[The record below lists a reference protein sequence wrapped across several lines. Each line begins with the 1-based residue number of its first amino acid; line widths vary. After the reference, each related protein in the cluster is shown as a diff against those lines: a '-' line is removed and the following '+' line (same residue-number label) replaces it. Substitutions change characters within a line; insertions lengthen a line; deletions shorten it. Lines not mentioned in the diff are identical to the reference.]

1 LRHRLDE
8 FPRTLVIVAALNFLY
23 FGIEFTAAA
32 VIGSV
37 SLFAD
42 SFDFLEDTALNVLIL
57 IAMRW
62 PAPSRNA
69 VGKLLAAILLAGL
82 ATSATDS
89 IWPDLIVGV
98 GIAAMNADAA
108 FLDPSM
114 KVLGMALVPE
124 MPRC

>member
-98 GIAAMNADAA
+98 GIAAMNATPP
-108 FLDPSM
+108 FSIP
-114 KVLGMALVPE
+114 P
-124 MPRC
+124 